1 MNLLIVDDSLIMRK
15 AIERSLAGKNVTV
28 VGSAPDGAEGLR
40 MFKETLP
47 DFVTMDISMPKM
59 DGLTCLTEIL
69 KIKNDAKVLMITSQT
84 DAATASEI
92 MKRGAVG
99 VLGKPFN
106 SAQLVEKIE
115 EILGFGI

>member
-1 MNLLIVDDSLIMRK
+1 MRLLIVDDSLIMRK

-69 KIKNDAKVLMITSQT
+69 KIKNDAKILMITSQT
-84 DAATASEI
+84 DTDTTSKIIE
-92 MKRGAVG
+92 RGAAG
-99 VLGKPFN
+99 VLGKPFKRE
-106 SAQLVEKIE
+106 QIVKKIE
-115 EILGFGI
+115 EILGSGI